1 MDAAKQAP
9 DAAATTGSVAAI
21 VVGAGQGQRMGGV
34 DKAFLPLLGRPLLA
48 YAVDALEACP
58 QVNKIALVVSAALV
72 ERCRHVARAAGWQKV
87 SAICAGGAVRAASV
101 QAGLA
106 AVKGAE
112 WVLIHDAARP
122 LLTPALVASGLA
134 AAAGAV
140 AAIAAV
146 PVRDTIKRAR
156 PDRTVVHTVDRSQL
170 WAAQTP
176 QIFRRATLAAAFR
189 QAGAAADDYTDE
201 GALLESQGIAVRL
214 FPGDPANIKVTVP
227 ADVEV
232 AAALLTRRDRAPDH
246 RPLTT
251 GHRPLTTDDG
261 PLATRVGTG
270 YDIHRLVPGRR
281 LVLGGVALEH
291 PDGKGLAGH
300 SDADVLT
307 HAIMDALLGAAG
319 LPDIGQLFPNTDPA
333 YRGASSLEL
342 LRTVANKVRT
352 QGWRI
357 RNLDATVV
365 AEAPRLAAHLPAMCQ
380 ALAAALTLCPAQINV
395 KATSNEGLDA
405 VGRGQ
410 AIAAQAVALLT
421 RLNAAPPAGVERAVT
436 GRQAE

>member
-1 MDAAKQAP
+1 MCAAKRAP
-9 DAAATTGSVAAI
+9 DVAATNGSVAAI
-21 VVGAGQGQRMGGV
+21 VVGAGQGRRMGGM
-34 DKAFLPLLGRPLLA
+34 DKAFLPLLERPLLA

-58 QVNKIALVVSAALV
+58 QVGEIALVVSAALA
-72 ERCRHVARAAGWQKV
+72 ERCRQVVQAAGWQKV
-87 SAICAGGAVRAASV
+87 SAICAGGAVRSASV
-101 QAGLA
+101 RAGLT

-146 PVRDTIKRAR
+146 PVRDTIKRVR
-156 PDRTVVHTVDRSQL
+156 PDHTVVHTVDRSRL

-176 QIFRRATLAAAFR
+176 QIFRRDTLAAAFR
-189 QAGAAADDYTDE
+189 RAGAAADDYTDE

-232 AAALLTRRDRAPDH
+232 AAALLTSRDRASEH
-246 RPLTT
+246 GTLTAGHGPLTT
-251 GHRPLTTDDG
+251 AEE

-291 PDGKGLAGH
+291 PEGKGLAGH
-300 SDADVLT
+300 SDADVVT

-333 YRGASSLEL
+333 YRGVSSLEL
-342 LRTVANKVRT
+342 LRTVADKVCT

-357 RNLDATVV
+357 QNLDATVV
-365 AEAPRLAAHLPAMCQ
+365 AEAPRLATHLPAMCQ
-380 ALAAALTLCPAQINV
+380 ALAAALMLCTSQINI
-395 KATSNEGLDA
+395 KATSNEGVDA
-405 VGRGQ
+405 VGRGK
-410 AIAAQAVALLT
+410 AIAAHAIALLAT
-421 RLNAAPPAGVERAVT
+421 DH
-436 GRQAE
+436 

>member
-58 QVNKIALVVSAALV
+58 QVSEIALVVSAALV
-72 ERCRHVARAAGWQKV
+72 ERCRRVARAAGWQKV
-87 SAICAGGAVRAASV
+87 SAICTGGAVRAASV
-101 QAGLA
+101 RAGLS

-146 PVRDTIKRAR
+146 PVRDTIKRVR
-156 PDRTVVHTVDRSQL
+156 PNRTVVHTVDRSQL

-176 QIFRRATLAAAFR
+176 QIFRRATLDTAFR

-232 AAALLTRRDRAPDH
+232 AAALLTRRDRATEH
-246 RPLTT
+246 GT
-251 GHRPLTTDDG
+251 LTTDDG

-270 YDIHRLVPGRR
+270 YDIHRLVSGRR

-291 PDGKGLAGH
+291 PESKGLAGH

-333 YRGASSLEL
+333 YRGVSSLEL
-342 LRTVANKVRT
+342 LRTVADKVRT

-380 ALAAALTLCPAQINV
+380 ALAAALTLCPSQINV

-421 RLNAAPPAGVERAVT
+421 RLNAPPPTGVERAVT
-436 GRQAE
+436 GHQAE

>member
-9 DAAATTGSVAAI
+9 DAARTNGAVAAI
-21 VVGAGQGQRMGGV
+21 VVGAGQGQRMGGM
-34 DKAFLPLLGRPLLA
+34 DKAFLPLRGRPLLA

-58 QVNKIALVVSAALV
+58 QVSEIALVVGAALV
-72 ERCRHVARAAGWQKV
+72 ERCRQVVRAAGWQKV
-87 SAICAGGAVRAASV
+87 SAIRAGGAVRAASV
-101 QAGLA
+101 RAGLA

-156 PDRTVVHTVDRSQL
+156 PDQTVVHTVDRSRL

-176 QIFRRATLAAAFR
+176 QIFRRATLDTAFR
-189 QAGAAADDYTDE
+189 RAGAAADDYTDE

-227 ADVEV
+227 ADVDV
-232 AAALLTRRDRAPDH
+232 AAALLTGRDRA
-246 RPLTT
+246 
-251 GHRPLTTDDG
+251 TDDE

-281 LVLGGVALEH
+281 LVLGGVVLEH
-291 PDGKGLAGH
+291 PEGKGLAGH
-300 SDADVLT
+300 SDADVVT
-307 HAIMDALLGAAG
+307 HAVMDALLGAAG

-333 YRGASSLEL
+333 YRGVSSLEL
-342 LRTVANKVRT
+342 LRTVADKVRT

-365 AEAPRLAAHLPAMCQ
+365 AEAPRLAGHLPAMCQ
-380 ALAAALTLCPAQINV
+380 AMAAALTLCPSQINV

-405 VGRGQ
+405 VGRGE
-410 AIAAQAVALLT
+410 AIAAHAVALLA
-421 RLNAAPPAGVERAVT
+421 REVAASAGAGQAVT
-436 GRQAE
+436 GH

>member
-1 MDAAKQAP
+1 MGAAKRAP
-9 DAAATTGSVAAI
+9 DAAAPNGSVAAI
-21 VVGAGQGQRMGGV
+21 VVGAGQGRRMGGM
-34 DKAFLPLLGRPLLA
+34 DKAFLPLLERPLLA

-58 QVNKIALVVSAALV
+58 QVGEIALVVSAALA
-72 ERCRHVARAAGWQKV
+72 ERCRQVVQAAGWQKV

-101 QAGLA
+101 RAGLA

-146 PVRDTIKRAR
+146 PVRDTIKRVR
-156 PDRTVVHTVDRSQL
+156 PDHTVAHTVDRSQL

-176 QIFRRATLAAAFR
+176 QIFRRDTLAAAFR
-189 QAGAAADDYTDE
+189 RAGAAADDYTDE
-201 GALLESQGIAVRL
+201 GVLLESQGIAVRL

-232 AAALLTRRDRAPDH
+232 AAALLTSSGRATDH

-251 GHRPLTTDDG
+251 PDE

-291 PDGKGLAGH
+291 PEGKGLAGH
-300 SDADVLT
+300 SDADVVT

-333 YRGASSLEL
+333 YRGVSSLEL
-342 LRTVANKVRT
+342 LRTVADKVRT

-357 RNLDATVV
+357 QNLDATVV
-365 AEAPRLAAHLPAMCQ
+365 AEAPRLATHLPAMCQ
-380 ALAAALTLCPAQINV
+380 ALAAALMLCTSQINI
-395 KATSNEGLDA
+395 KATSNEGVDA
-405 VGRGQ
+405 VGRGK
-410 AIAAQAVALLT
+410 AIAAHAIALLAT
-421 RLNAAPPAGVERAVT
+421 DH
-436 GRQAE
+436 

>member
-1 MDAAKQAP
+1 MCAAKRAP
-9 DAAATTGSVAAI
+9 DAAATIGSVAAV

-48 YAVDALEACP
+48 YAVDVLEACP
-58 QVNKIALVVSAALV
+58 QVSEIALVVSAALV
-72 ERCRHVARAAGWQKV
+72 ERGRAMARAAGWRKV
-87 SAICAGGAVRAASV
+87 SAICTGGAVRAASV
-101 QAGLA
+101 RAGLT

-146 PVRDTIKRAR
+146 PVRDTIKRVR
-156 PDRTVVHTVDRSQL
+156 PDQTVVHTVDRSQL

-232 AAALLTRRDRAPDH
+232 AAALLTGRDRASEH
-246 RPLTT
+246 GT
-251 GHRPLTTDDG
+251 LTTDDG
-261 PLATRVGTG
+261 SLATRVGTG
-270 YDIHRLVPGRR
+270 YDIHRLAPGRR

-291 PDGKGLAGH
+291 PEGKGLDGH
-300 SDADVLT
+300 SDADVVT
-307 HAIMDALLGAAG
+307 HAVMDALLGAAG
-319 LPDIGQLFPNTDPA
+319 LPDIGQLFPNTNPA
-333 YRGASSLEL
+333 YRGVSSLEL
-342 LRTVANKVRT
+342 LRTVADKVRV

-380 ALAAALTLCPAQINV
+380 ALAAALTLCPSQINV

-410 AIAAQAVALLT
+410 AIAAHAIALLST
-421 RLNAAPPAGVERAVT
+421 DH
-436 GRQAE
+436 

>member
-1 MDAAKQAP
+1 MCAAKQAP
-9 DAAATTGSVAAI
+9 DAAAAHGSVAAI
-21 VVGAGQGQRMGGV
+21 VVGAGQGRRMGGM

-48 YAVDALEACP
+48 YAVDALETCP
-58 QVNKIALVVSAALV
+58 QVSEIALVVSAALV
-72 ERCRHVARAAGWQKV
+72 ERCRQVVQTAGWQKV

-101 QAGLA
+101 RAGLA

-146 PVRDTIKRAR
+146 PVRDTIKRVR
-156 PDRTVVHTVDRSQL
+156 PDHTVVHTVDRSRL

-176 QIFRRATLAAAFR
+176 QIFRRATLDAAFR

-201 GALLESQGIAVRL
+201 GALLESQGVEVRL

-232 AAALLTRRDRAPDH
+232 AAALLTSRDR
-246 RPLTT
+246 TT
-251 GHRPLTTDDG
+251 EHGTLTTDDG

-270 YDIHRLVPGRR
+270 YDIHRLAPGRR
-281 LVLGGVALEH
+281 LILGGVALEH
-291 PDGKGLAGH
+291 PEGKGLAGH
-300 SDADVLT
+300 SDADVVT

-333 YRGASSLEL
+333 YRGVSSLEL
-342 LRTVANKVRT
+342 LRTVADKVRT
-352 QGWRI
+352 QGWCI
-357 RNLDATVV
+357 QNLDATVV

-380 ALAAALTLCPAQINV
+380 ALAAALTLCPSQINV

-421 RLNAAPPAGVERAVT
+421 RLNAAPSAGAEQAVT
-436 GRQAE
+436 GHGAE

>member
-1 MDAAKQAP
+1 MCPAKHAP
-9 DAAATTGSVAAI
+9 AAAATEGSVAAI
-21 VVGAGQGQRMGGV
+21 VVGAGQGRRMGGV
-34 DKAFLPLLGRPLLA
+34 DKTFLPLLGRPLLA
-48 YAVDALEACP
+48 YVVDALESCP
-58 QVNKIALVVSAALV
+58 QVSEIALVVSASLA
-72 ERCRHVARAAGWQKV
+72 ERCRQVVRAAGWRKV
-87 SAICAGGAVRAASV
+87 SAICAGGAVRSASV
-101 QAGLA
+101 RAGLA

-134 AAAGAV
+134 AAAGAA

-156 PDRTVVHTVDRSQL
+156 PDHTVAHTVDRSQL

-176 QIFRRATLAAAFR
+176 QIFRRATLDAAFR

-201 GALLESQGIAVRL
+201 GALLESQGLAVRL

-232 AAALLTRRDRAPDH
+232 AAALLTSSDRAAD
-246 RPLTT
+246 RQTLTD
-251 GHRPLTTDDG
+251 DDG
-261 PLATRVGTG
+261 PLTTRVGTG

-281 LVLGGVALEH
+281 LMLGGVALEH
-291 PDGKGLAGH
+291 PEGKGLAGH
-300 SDADVLT
+300 SDADVVT
-307 HAIMDALLGAAG
+307 HAIMDALLGAAS

-333 YRGASSLEL
+333 YRGVSSLEL
-342 LRTVANKVRT
+342 LRTVAEKVRA
-352 QGWRI
+352 QGWCI
-357 RNLDATVV
+357 QNLDATVV

-380 ALAAALTLCPAQINV
+380 ALAAALGLYTSQINI

-405 VGRGQ
+405 VGRGK
-410 AIAAQAVALLT
+410 AIAAHAVALLT
-421 RLNAAPPAGVERAVT
+421 HLVAPPPAGAAQAVT
-436 GRQAE
+436 GH

>member
-1 MDAAKQAP
+1 M
-9 DAAATTGSVAAI
+9 
-21 VVGAGQGQRMGGV
+21 
-34 DKAFLPLLGRPLLA
+34 
-48 YAVDALEACP
+48 
-58 QVNKIALVVSAALV
+58 
-72 ERCRHVARAAGWQKV
+72 ARAAGWRKV

-101 QAGLA
+101 RAGLA

-146 PVRDTIKRAR
+146 PVRDTIKRVR
-156 PDRTVVHTVDRSQL
+156 PDQTVVHTVDRSQL

-227 ADVEV
+227 ADVEF
-232 AAALLTRRDRAPDH
+232 AAALLTRRDRATEH
-246 RPLTT
+246 GT
-251 GHRPLTTDDG
+251 LTTDDG
-261 PLATRVGTG
+261 TLATRVGTG
-270 YDIHRLVPGRR
+270 YDIHRLAPGRR

-291 PDGKGLAGH
+291 PEGKGLAGH

-333 YRGASSLEL
+333 YRGVSSLEL
-342 LRTVANKVRT
+342 LRTVADKVRT

-421 RLNAAPPAGVERAVT
+421 RAPAPTTKPSSPKVSSCEH
-436 GRQAE
+436 E

>member
-1 MDAAKQAP
+1 MCAAKQAP
-9 DAAATTGSVAAI
+9 DAAAADGSVAAI
-21 VVGAGQGQRMGGV
+21 VVGAGQGRRMGGM

-58 QVNKIALVVSAALV
+58 QVSEIALVVSAALV
-72 ERCRHVARAAGWQKV
+72 ERCRQVVQAAGWQKV
-87 SAICAGGAVRAASV
+87 SAICAGGVVRAASV
-101 QAGLA
+101 RAGLA
-106 AVKGAE
+106 AVKRTE

-134 AAAGAV
+134 AAAGTV

-146 PVRDTIKRAR
+146 PLRDTIKRAR
-156 PDRTVVHTVDRSQL
+156 PDHTVVHTVDRSRL

-176 QIFRRATLAAAFR
+176 QIFRRDTLAAAFR

-201 GALLESQGIAVRL
+201 GALLESQGIEVRL

-232 AAALLTRRDRAPDH
+232 AAALLTSRDRAGEH
-246 RPLTT
+246 GT
-251 GHRPLTTDDG
+251 LTTDDG

-281 LVLGGVALEH
+281 LILGGVALEH
-291 PDGKGLAGH
+291 PEGKGLAGH
-300 SDADVLT
+300 SDADVVT

-333 YRGASSLEL
+333 YRGVSSLEL
-342 LRTVANKVRT
+342 LRTVADKVRT

-380 ALAAALTLCPAQINV
+380 ALAAALMLCTSRINV
-395 KATSNEGLDA
+395 KATSNEGVDA

-410 AIAAQAVALLT
+410 AIAVQAVALLT
-421 RLNAAPPAGVERAVT
+421 RLDAVPPAGVERAVT
-436 GRQAE
+436 GH